1 MAKEA
6 LVKEHV
12 DVVIVGAGPAG
23 LTAALYASR
32 ANLKT
37 VMIEQGLP
45 GGEVNNTADVENY
58 LGYPLISGPELA
70 EKMYQSAMVF
80 GVDHVMGQV
89 TKIDIEG
96 EAKLVYTSD
105 KCFISKVLIL
115 ATGCQHR
122 KLGLDSETRLNGK
135 GVSYCA
141 VCDGFFFR
149 DKELVVV
156 GGGDSAV
163 EEATYLTQFASKVT
177 IIHRRDQLL
186 SLIHISEPTRRPG

>member
-80 GVDHVMGQV
+80 GVDHVMG
-89 TKIDIEG
+89 
-96 EAKLVYTSD
+96 
-105 KCFISKVLIL
+105 
-115 ATGCQHR
+115 
-122 KLGLDSETRLNGK
+122 
-135 GVSYCA
+135 
-141 VCDGFFFR
+141 
-149 DKELVVV
+149 
-156 GGGDSAV
+156 
-163 EEATYLTQFASKVT
+163 
-177 IIHRRDQLL
+177 L
-186 SLIHISEPTRRPG
+186 SLIHI